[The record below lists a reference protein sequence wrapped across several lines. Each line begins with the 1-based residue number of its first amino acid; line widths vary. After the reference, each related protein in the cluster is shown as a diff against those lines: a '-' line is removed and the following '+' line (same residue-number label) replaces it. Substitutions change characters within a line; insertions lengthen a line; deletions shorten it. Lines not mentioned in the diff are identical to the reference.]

1 MRTGFLI
8 ACGCAALALALGGC
22 GGGGGSSAGGSGPTA
37 TTPSSTPT
45 ATTPSTPT
53 STTPTVTTTTQTS
66 PPAATISQV
75 QAKAAARAAAF
86 QGSNR
91 HVSPDQWDARC
102 TAVGGRDRA
111 DTWRCQVASV
121 SGQCSGTLTAYASAP
136 GVARAREV
144 QVACTQ

>member
-8 ACGCAALALALGGC
+8 ACGSAALALALGGC
-22 GGGGGSSAGGSGPTA
+22 GGGGASSTGVSGPTA
-37 TTPSSTPT
+37 TTSS

-53 STTPTVTTTTQTS
+53 TTTPTVTTSTQTS

-75 QAKAAARAAAF
+75 QAKADARAAAS

-91 HVSPDQWDARC
+91 QISPDQWDARC

>member
-1 MRTGFLI
+1 MRTGSLI

-22 GGGGGSSAGGSGPTA
+22 GGGGGSSAGVSGPTA
-37 TTPSSTPT
+37 TTPASTPT
-45 ATTPSTPT
+45 ATTP
-53 STTPTVTTTTQTS
+53 TTPTTTTTTTQTS

-75 QAKAAARAAAF
+75 QAKAAARAAAS

-91 HVSPDQWDARC
+91 QISPDQWDARC

-111 DTWRCQVASV
+111 DTWRCQVASA